1 MDSDDSLIS
10 DASDISDV
18 SSVASDVSDATS
30 IVSEGSTHFGDDDF
44 SDVTSESSFASELSE
59 GKRASQ
65 GGPWTDEEVAV
76 LTELIQEFPERDASG
91 AKVKLNARFSEMKA
105 ALVARL
111 PGNARGKTELRDQVK
126 LMGKTT
132 VAAGGTK
139 GGPWTDEEVAVLTE
153 LIQEFPERDASGGR
167 VDANGRYTN
176 MRAALAKRIPGNNR
190 GKTELRDQVKLMGKA
205 KVAQGGGR
213 AGGAWTDEEVEVLK
227 ALIVEYPERDVNGGR
242 VDANGRYS
250 NMKAAL
256 ADRLPGNA
264 RGKTELRDQVKLLA
278 ATAKALGGDK
288 PKDRPWLDDEIEVL
302 KELMVEFPEKDP
314 ATGQRADANA
324 RYGNMKRE
332 LGERLPESADRG
344 KTDIRNQV
352 KVLKGAAAYAD
363 GGGKGVGGGGGGG
376 GKASSDKKAPTDN
389 GTWAEEENEAL
400 KALVVDFP
408 EKVRCAV
415 RGRGGREGGR
425 EEGIEGEREEGVGR
439 GEEVGPVMVGEK
451 KTGDTI
457 FSWMEQARVRA
468 VMWAVVRAMPGR
480 RG

>member
-1 MDSDDSLIS
+1 MFVQVVAAQRLPLMDSDDSLIS

-65 GGPWTDEEVAV
+65 
-76 LTELIQEFPERDASG
+76 
-91 AKVKLNARFSEMKA
+91 
-105 ALVARL
+105 
-111 PGNARGKTELRDQVK
+111 
-126 LMGKTT
+126 
-132 VAAGGTK
+132 

-288 PKDRPWLDDEIEVL
+288 PKDRPWLDDEIEVM
-302 KELMVEFPEKDP
+302 KEI
-314 ATGQRADANA
+314 
-324 RYGNMKRE
+324 
-332 LGERLPESADRG
+332 SA
-344 KTDIRNQV
+344 
-352 KVLKGAAAYAD
+352 
-363 GGGKGVGGGGGGG
+363 
-376 GKASSDKKAPTDN
+376 KK
-389 GTWAEEENEAL
+389 W
-400 KALVVDFP
+400 
-408 EKVRCAV
+408 
-415 RGRGGREGGR
+415 
-425 EEGIEGEREEGVGR
+425 
-439 GEEVGPVMVGEK
+439 
-451 KTGDTI
+451 
-457 FSWMEQARVRA
+457 
-468 VMWAVVRAMPGR
+468 
-480 RG
+480 